1 MFPHDKARITMSE
14 KRKKIF
20 SGTVTKIN
28 LKIEK
33 YSYSVTFLVL
43 VCCLAEL
50 EDDLGV
56 GVADDFG
63 VGVLEVLVGVVRDE
77 IVLVVD
83 FLVL

>member
-1 MFPHDKARITMSE
+1 MCLCFRICKKRFSHDEAP
-14 KRKKIF
+14 F
-20 SGTVTKIN
+20 SGTVTEMI

-33 YSYSVTFLVL
+33 CSYSVTFLVL
-43 VCCLAEL
+43 GCCLAEL
-50 EDDLGV
+50 ADDLGV